1 MRKNTLVV
9 QGKEYPCRVTM
20 GAMVE
25 FKRNT
30 GVDITLG
37 TTNIDMELIMWLIYC
52 CLRSACRADSVEHP
66 FAQML
71 DLADKLNPE
80 DVVEWQKN
88 NLPEA
93 TAASAPVKKK

>member
-52 CLRSACRADSVEHP
+52 CLCSACRADSVEHP
-66 FAQML
+66 FSQML